1 MAVLPVGQSIY
12 RPKFNLSNTH
22 TPKFQEDN
30 DYRTSF
36 HFQEEYILKFQ
47 EDNLYNIKLNQNEN
61 GYYSIKYHL
70 IDHGKP
76 EETVVIFDGGQN
88 IHDVIDI
95 LFDGGWIKEEH
106 GE

>member
-22 TPKFQEDN
+22 TPKFQKDN
-30 DYRTSF
+30 IYPTKI
-36 HFQEEYILKFQ
+36 Y
-47 EDNLYNIKLNQNEN
+47 QNEN
-61 GYYSIKYHL
+61 GYYSIKFHL

-76 EETVVIFDGGQN
+76 KETVVIFDGGQN

-95 LFDGGWIKEEH
+95 LFDGGWVKEEH